1 MGYKFRLKNENLSA
15 SDLVVYEKFYFNE
28 KLIVDTNLFA
38 SKKEDLKKID
48 TISDKSDSSETNF
61 VSLKR
66 SSSSS
71 SEMEESKKLGLNENL
86 ILIKEREKEL
96 LGKLKKLKEELKN

>member
-48 TISDKSDSSETNF
+48 TISDIK
-61 VSLKR
+61 VIQAKQILYP
-66 SSSSS
+66 
-71 SEMEESKKLGLNENL
+71 SKDQAQVQVKWKN
-86 ILIKEREKEL
+86 
-96 LGKLKKLKEELKN
+96 LKN